1 MCRLFLG
8 LVRFGVLTL
17 YQYSRFYSRSGAP
30 SPGDMPAKS
39 IASFFSK
46 PAAKKPTE
54 EVKDEGKENR
64 AITKDPTSGA
74 AER

>member
-1 MCRLFLG
+1 MQALSRLGPFWSPYFVPVFQSL
-8 LVRFGVLTL
+8 LEVRSTD
-17 YQYSRFYSRSGAP
+17 
-30 SPGDMPAKS
+30 PGDMPAKS